1 MTAALSVIIP
11 SPAADAAHD
20 AAHETLA
27 RFRHGAYSVPCDT
40 CHAPAGMLCRSRRAV
55 CIERRVAYRE
65 QHQAVTLVPL
75 LVGRAR

>member
-1 MTAALSVIIP
+1 MAALSVVIP

-40 CHAPAGMLCRSRRAV
+40 CRAPAGTLCRSRRAV
-55 CIERRVAYRE
+55 CTQRRAAYRE
-65 QHQAVTLVPL
+65 RQQAVTLVPL